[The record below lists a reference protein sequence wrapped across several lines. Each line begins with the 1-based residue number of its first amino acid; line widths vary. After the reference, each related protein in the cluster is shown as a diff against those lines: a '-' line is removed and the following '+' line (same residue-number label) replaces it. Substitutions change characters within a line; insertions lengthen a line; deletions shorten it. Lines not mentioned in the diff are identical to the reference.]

1 MSASSN
7 NNSPASATSNTPSDT
22 HMSCETAALVLSLGL
37 RPLLLR
43 SADTACMKKKADMMM
58 MLLMMMVM
66 MLLMMIMM
74 IKI

>member
-7 NNSPASATSNTPSDT
+7 NNSPASARSNTPSDT
-22 HMSCETAALVLSLGL
+22 IMSCETPTVALVLSLGI

-43 SADTACMKKKADMMM
+43 SADTACMKKKADM
-58 MLLMMMVM
+58 VM